1 MTKDRIQTQVKNSFL
16 DTAMNHKLQTKP
28 GLTLTEMVVVIATI
42 SLLVGLGLP
51 AVRVFFNSFESRGG
65 GKSMISAALS
75 AARAIAA
82 KEQRYAGIRF
92 QQDLAG
98 NQYMVFIV
106 HDFERT
112 GLNPGF
118 RAVEGLKPIK
128 LPESVGVMDLM
139 VRINH
144 GTRWTDAED
153 TLDEPIKVAYL
164 DDTNPQNFGPDQKNK
179 YLTDTS
185 SFSIVFSPSG
195 KLIMR
200 DVRVRNRDGIYQP
213 NNGLSGK
220 ISTDAIFN
228 SPDNITSYGMGMFVQ
243 DDYAELGLGTEL
255 GRNRFVI
262 YDKVRFDKLAPTGR
276 FNYLNSLELNYIN
289 PYTGT
294 IISAN

>member
-1 MTKDRIQTQVKNSFL
+1 
-16 DTAMNHKLQTKP
+16 MNHKLRTKP
-28 GLTLTEMVVVIATI
+28 GFTLTEMVVVIATI

-51 AVRVFFNSFESRGG
+51 AVRVFLKSFESRSGG
-65 GKSMISAALS
+65 RSMISAALS
-75 AARAIAA
+75 SARAIAA

-144 GTRWTDAED
+144 GTHWTDAED
-153 TLDEPIKVAYL
+153 LSEQPLSVNYL
-164 DDTNPQNFGPDQKNK
+164 DDANPQNFGPDRKNIFI
-179 YLTDTS
+179 TDTS

-213 NNGLSGK
+213 NNGLSDKVSMDG
-220 ISTDAIFN
+220 IFN
-228 SPDNITSYGMGMFVQ
+228 SPDNITNYGVGMFVQ
-243 DDYAELGLGTEL
+243 DDYAELGLGAEL
-255 GRNRFVI
+255 SRNRLAI
-262 YDKVRFDKLAPTGR
+262 YDKTQFDKLNATGR
-276 FNYLNSLELNYIN
+276 FNYLSGLELVYIN

>member
-1 MTKDRIQTQVKNSFL
+1 
-16 DTAMNHKLQTKP
+16 MNHKLQTKP

-51 AVRVFFNSFESRGG
+51 AVRAFLNSFESRGG

-153 TLDEPIKVAYL
+153 LLDEPLKVAYL
-164 DDTNPQNFGPDQKNK
+164 DDMDPQNFGPDQKNRFIM
-179 YLTDTS
+179 DTS

-220 ISTDAIFN
+220 VSMDSIFN
-228 SPDNITSYGMGMFVQ
+228 SPDNITNYGVGMFVQ
-243 DDYAELGLGTEL
+243 DDYAELGLGAEL
-255 GRNRFVI
+255 GRNRCVI
-262 YDKVRFDKLAPTGR
+262 YDKIRFDKLNATGR

-294 IISAN
+294 IISTN

>member
-1 MTKDRIQTQVKNSFL
+1 
-16 DTAMNHKLQTKP
+16 MNHKLRTKS

-42 SLLVGLGLP
+42 SLLVAFGLP
-51 AVRVFFNSFESRGG
+51 AVRVFLKSFESRGG
-65 GKSMISAALS
+65 GRSMISAALS
-75 AARAIAA
+75 TARAIAA

-98 NQYMVFIV
+98 KQYMVFIV

-118 RAVEGLKPIK
+118 RAVESLKPIK

-144 GTRWTDAED
+144 GKHWTDAED
-153 TLDEPIKVAYL
+153 LLDEPIKVAYL
-164 DDTNPQNFGPDQKNK
+164 DDTNPQNFGPDQKNRFI
-179 YLTDTS
+179 TDTS

-200 DVRVRNRDGIYQP
+200 DVRMRNRDGIYQP
-213 NNGLSGK
+213 NNELSNK
-220 ISTDAIFN
+220 VSMDSIFN
-228 SPDNITSYGMGMFVQ
+228 SPENITNYGVGMFIQ
-243 DDYAELGLGTEL
+243 DDYAELGLGAEL

-262 YDKVRFDKLAPTGR
+262 YDKTQFNKLNAGKR
-276 FNYLNSLELNYIN
+276 FNYLSSLEPVYIN

-294 IISAN
+294 IISTD

>member
-1 MTKDRIQTQVKNSFL
+1 
-16 DTAMNHKLQTKP
+16 MNHKLQTKP
-28 GLTLTEMVVVIATI
+28 GLTLTEMVVVIAII

-51 AVRVFFNSFESRGG
+51 AIRVFRNSFESRGG

-75 AARAIAA
+75 TARAIAA

-92 QQDLAG
+92 QQNLAG

-153 TLDEPIKVAYL
+153 LSEQPLRVSYL
-164 DDTNPQNFGPDQKNK
+164 DDTNPRNFGPDQKNRFI
-179 YLTDTS
+179 TDTS

-200 DVRVRNRDGIYQP
+200 AVRVRNRDGIYQP
-213 NNGLSGK
+213 NNGTSNK
-220 ISTDAIFN
+220 VSMDSIFN
-228 SPDNITSYGMGMFVQ
+228 SPDNIINYGVGMFVQ
-243 DDYAELGLGTEL
+243 DDYAELGLGAEL
-255 GRNRFVI
+255 GRNRFAI
-262 YDKVRFDKLAPTGR
+262 YNKTQFDKLNATGR
-276 FNYLNSLELNYIN
+276 FNYLNSLELIYIN

-294 IISAN
+294 IISAD

>member
-1 MTKDRIQTQVKNSFL
+1 
-16 DTAMNHKLQTKP
+16 
-28 GLTLTEMVVVIATI
+28 MVVVVATI
-42 SLLVGLGLP
+42 ALLVGLGLP
-51 AVRVFFNSFESRGG
+51 AVRVLLNSFESRSGG
-65 GKSMISAALS
+65 RSMISAALS
-75 AARAIAA
+75 TARAIAA
-82 KEQRYAGIRF
+82 REQRYAGIRF

-128 LPESVGVMDLM
+128 LPNSLGVTDLM

-144 GTRWTDAED
+144 GTHWTDAED
-153 TLDEPIKVAYL
+153 LREQPLSVNYL
-164 DDTNPQNFGPDQKNK
+164 DDANPRNFGPDRRNRFI
-179 YLTDTS
+179 TDTS

-213 NNGLSGK
+213 NNGASGK
-220 ISTDAIFN
+220 VSMDGIFN
-228 SPDNITSYGMGMFVQ
+228 SPENITNYGMGMFIQ
-243 DDYAELGLGTEL
+243 DDYAELGLGAEL

-262 YDKVRFDKLAPTGR
+262 YDKIRFDKLAPMER
-276 FNYLNSLELNYIN
+276 FNYLSSLELIYIN

-294 IISAN
+294 IISSD